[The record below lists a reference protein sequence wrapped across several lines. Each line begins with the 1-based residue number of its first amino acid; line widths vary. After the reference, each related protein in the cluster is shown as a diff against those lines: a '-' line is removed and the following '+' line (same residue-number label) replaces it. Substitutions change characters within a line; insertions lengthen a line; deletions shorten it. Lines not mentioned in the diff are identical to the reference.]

1 MTKVAIGPLLIQASA
16 FDAWSPFFVLWFQ
29 LRGMRRVYL
38 LASLLLLPLL
48 VQRSALG
55 QETLETG
62 AWPAGVVARD
72 TLPTERAYNYN
83 FDEVD
88 ISKLEGWL
96 KWLGYELPA
105 KFSGKVSGWIWAQR
119 SASGW
124 FDMAGYRLEG
134 AVESPQLLIESWTL
148 EQARLRFGYA
158 EGVWYVGRLSGSV
171 AEKGSDKAIGQANL
185 VAQLP
190 LAAPQTVKINGSIS
204 QVQLQPLLNAFD
216 LDIAITNL
224 SGQLTLRGD
233 VPLRAIDDITSW
245 TLNGELDVAGIELT
259 DVADVPLLNITS
271 PVELDAGRW
280 SIAGAQCVIAEQ
292 SLRIDAQGD
301 IVRGES
307 GTLRDARLP
316 YAATFTSERVDLA
329 MLHSSF
335 RNLPTEDQAIEGLAS
350 LSGQVSGSG
359 AQGFEKVSAALRSR
373 QIVVAGETLDDVE
386 LLAGLQIADGT
397 PLGLSINLK
406 SARLAGGRVHGRI
419 AWNHLSRIGQELP
432 SRMDLNIIHMDLGRL
447 QSTAIPVSIR
457 DLFSGTADGQ
467 LRVQLDRQQMPL
479 DWSGQLRLRIRG
491 LTVAGNAV
499 GDIYLSGSKAHAE
512 QQLQLQLRDAQSTF
526 SMHATGELERPADKT
541 SLAVQLSGYSVTGEL
556 HDYRTRLA
564 LAEPLGPQFA
574 AIPIAAS
581 GRFEFAAKIQNMLD
595 KPKDF
600 WPTSG
605 SVALD
610 HLSGSLVDHTFTLED
625 SLLNI
630 RPDAF
635 RLERFRLVSKR
646 AKSEG
651 QAEDVEQEAPKQER
665 VVGSALIRRNNQGEH
680 LLNLRMSELDIA
692 PYVTTFAPQALQG
705 LSGGVQGEGRF
716 QKSAATSS
724 WVTNWTGQFDGQ
736 VRELK
741 FGEVPLAE
749 LDINGNFRPEQ
760 LSLHLDGSLLGG
772 DLAAKLKLS
781 PQHLES
787 MLNGP
792 GMRQT
797 VPTNTVKSDDSKIEL
812 DGTLQAIQLD
822 RLMSLFFGP
831 RMGARYAGV
840 ANLKLNAT
848 SGLGATST
856 IEAMVDIPSFYFER
870 RSLAQRLRGV
880 AIFEEGNLLI
890 KQLSGGIAGGRI
902 DVVGDLQTSESGSL
916 VGDLRFGAAQLQIPA
931 MAAWVAPD
939 KADQFEGHFSY
950 TGRALIGDEISL
962 IGAARLRDAFV
973 MKLPI
978 QDLRSQLHIL
988 FSRNGRFHELFARG
1002 IRGKAL
1008 GGVLAGEAHLHGDSR
1023 YELSSTVEI
1032 GNGRVDQLSRALG
1045 FEHIIGTGTFDALA
1059 SLRSDDVSKFSA
1071 LAGPLQIDFRSGDA
1085 QSVPILSDIGR
1096 LFPVFQLSSTDISSG
1111 RLNALIGQGQ
1121 LSILGVTL
1129 SSDAFSL
1136 IGDGRASLTSGG
1148 LDINAL
1154 VSTGGS
1160 IERQIAQSAS
1170 RKLMVVV
1177 LPQLALLGELNDLIR
1192 NRTVYLHISGTPS
1205 RPIVQPQVGPTL
1217 GRALLQNVS
1226 RRLLLAPAAAA
1237 ASQKN

>member
-1 MTKVAIGPLLIQASA
+1 MVPI
-16 FDAWSPFFVLWFQ
+16 FVLWIQ

-55 QETLETG
+55 QETLEAG

-83 FDEVD
+83 FNEVD
-88 ISKLEGWL
+88 VSKLEGWL
-96 KWLGYELPA
+96 KWFGYELPA
-105 KFSGKVSGWIWAQR
+105 KFSGNVSGWIWAQR

-124 FDMAGYRLEG
+124 FDVANYRLEG
-134 AVESPQLLIESWTL
+134 EVESPQLLIESWTL

-171 AEKGSDKAIGQANL
+171 AKKGSDKSIGQASL

-190 LAAPQTVKINGSIS
+190 LATPQTFKIDGSFS
-204 QVQLQPLLNAFD
+204 QVQMQPLLNAFD

-224 SGQLTLRGD
+224 SGKLTLRGD
-233 VPLRAIDDITSW
+233 VPLGAVDDIASW
-245 TLNGELDVAGIELT
+245 NLHGELDIAGIELT
-259 DVADVPLLNITS
+259 DVADFPQLNLTC

-292 SLRIDAQGD
+292 SLRIDAQGE
-301 IVRGES
+301 IARGES

-316 YAATFTSERVDLA
+316 YAASFTSERVDLA
-329 MLHSSF
+329 MLRSSF
-335 RNLPTEDQAIEGLAS
+335 RNLPIDGQAIEGIAS

-359 AQGFEKVSAALRSR
+359 AQGFEEVNAALRSR

-386 LLAGLQIADGT
+386 LLAGLQITDGA

-406 SARLAGGRVHGRI
+406 SARLADGLVNGQI
-419 AWNHLSRIGQELP
+419 AWNHLARIGQELP
-432 SRMDLNIIHMDLGRL
+432 SRADLNIIHMDLSRL
-447 QSTAIPVSIR
+447 QSTAIPVSTR
-457 DLFSGTADGQ
+457 GLFSGTADGQ
-467 LRVQLDRQQMPL
+467 LRLQLDRQQKPL
-479 DWSGQLRLRIRG
+479 DWSGQLRLRIRE
-491 LTVAGNAV
+491 LTVAGSAV
-499 GDIYLSGSKAHAE
+499 GDVYLSGSKAHAE
-512 QQLQLQLRDAQSTF
+512 RQLQFQLRDAQSTF
-526 SMHATGELERPADKT
+526 SLHATGELERPADET
-541 SLAVQLSGYSVTGEL
+541 SLAVQLSSYCVTGEL
-556 HDYRTRLA
+556 NDYRTRLA
-564 LAEPLGPQFA
+564 LAEPLGPKFA
-574 AIPIAAS
+574 SVPIAAS
-581 GRFEFAAKIQNMLD
+581 GRFKFAARIQSVLD

-605 SVALD
+605 SVAFD
-610 HLSGSLVDHTFTLED
+610 RLSGSLADHTFTLED
-625 SLLNI
+625 GLLNI

-635 RLERFRLVSKR
+635 RLERFRLVSHQDR
-646 AKSEG
+646 SEG
-651 QAEDVEQEAPKQER
+651 QAESKGRRSTGQER
-665 VVGSALIRRNNQGEH
+665 VVGSALIRRNAQGEH
-680 LLNLRMSELDIA
+680 LLNLRVSELDVA
-692 PYVTTFAPQALQG
+692 PYVTAFAPRYLQG
-705 LSGGVQGEGRF
+705 LSGRVQGEARF

-724 WVTNWTGQFDGQ
+724 WVTNWTGQLDGQ
-736 VRELK
+736 VRELR

-749 LDINGNFRPEQ
+749 LDFNGNFRPEQ
-760 LSLHLDGSLLGG
+760 LSLQLDGGLLGG
-772 DLAAKLKLS
+772 DLDAKLELPS
-781 PQHLES
+781 GQLES
-787 MLNGP
+787 LLNGP
-792 GMRQT
+792 GMRRSASTAT
-797 VPTNTVKSDDSKIEL
+797 VNSNGAKIEL
-812 DGTLQAIQLD
+812 NGTLQAIQLD

-848 SGLGATST
+848 SGLGATPT

-870 RSLAQRLRGV
+870 RSLAQHLEGV
-880 AIFEEGNLLI
+880 VVFEEGDLQI

-902 DVVGDLQTSESGSL
+902 EIVGSLQTSESGRL
-916 VGDLRFGAAQLQIPA
+916 AGDLRFGAAQLQVPA
-931 MAAWVAPD
+931 MAASGRATD

-962 IGAARLRDAFV
+962 SGAARLRDAFV

-1032 GNGRVDQLSRALG
+1032 GNGRIDQLSRALG
-1045 FEHIIGTGTFDALA
+1045 FEHIIGTGTFDAQA
-1059 SLRSDDVSKFSA
+1059 SLRSDDVSKLSA
-1071 LAGPLQIDFRSGDA
+1071 LSGPLQIDFQDSDA

-1096 LFPVFQLSSTDISSG
+1096 LLPVFQLGSTDINSG
-1111 RLNALIGQGQ
+1111 RLNAIIGQGQ
-1121 LSILGVTL
+1121 LNIEGVAL

-1136 IGDGRASLTSGG
+1136 IGDGSASLTSGG

-1154 VSTGGS
+1154 VSTGDS
-1160 IERQIAQSAS
+1160 IEQQIAQRAS
-1170 RKLMVVV
+1170 RKLMMVV

-1192 NRTVYLHISGTPS
+1192 NRTVYLHIGGSPS
-1205 RPIVQPQVGPTL
+1205 RPIIQPQVGPTL
-1217 GRALLQNVS
+1217 GRAVLQNVS
-1226 RRLLLAPAAAA
+1226 RRLISAAAA
-1237 ASQKN
+1237 AAATQKN